1 MRASDRHDRRL
12 TELRLRFPA
21 ISGWDTPEIVLKDLK
36 MTEFV
41 TLDAFDHRLIDRVR
55 RNNLEPAR
63 VTAEAVG
70 LSESAVLRRL
80 RRLRAGG
87 VIVADVA
94 MVNPDRVEPR
104 IVLHVMVEMN
114 TQDRKVMNAFQAA
127 MRASPEVQ
135 GCWDVTGPTDYLVTV
150 SVRSMADYEAF
161 GIREMTPEKGVR
173 SYQSMIVIREVV
185 GFDPARSVLSR

>member
-1 MRASDRHDRRL
+1 
-12 TELRLRFPA
+12 
-21 ISGWDTPEIVLKDLK
+21 

-41 TLDAFDHRLIDRVR
+41 TLDSFDHRLLERVR

-80 RRLRAGG
+80 RRLRSEK

-94 MVNPDRVEPR
+94 VVDPARVEPR
-104 IVLHVMVEMN
+104 ILLHVLVEMN
-114 TQDRKVMNAFQAA
+114 TQDRKVMSAFQAA

-135 GCWDVTGPTDYLVTV
+135 GCWDVTGETDYMLTV
-150 SVRSMADYEAF
+150 AVRSMAEYESF
-161 GIREMTPEKGVR
+161 GIREMIPEKGVGA
-173 SYQSMIVIREVV
+173 YKSMIVIREVI
-185 GFDPARSVLSR
+185 GIDPGRAVIRP

>member
-1 MRASDRHDRRL
+1 
-12 TELRLRFPA
+12 
-21 ISGWDTPEIVLKDLK
+21 

-41 TLDAFDHRLIDRVR
+41 TMDAFDHRLLERVR

-80 RRLRAGG
+80 RRLRAEG

-94 MVNPDRVEPR
+94 MIDAARVDPR

-114 TQDRKVMNAFQAA
+114 TQDRKVMTVFQAS
-127 MRASPEVQ
+127 MRDSPEVQ
-135 GCWDVTGPTDYLVTV
+135 GCWDVTGQTDYLVTV
-150 SVRSMADYEAF
+150 AVRSMADYEAF

-173 SYQSMIVIREVV
+173 AYQSMIVIREVV
-185 GFDPARSVLSR
+185 GFDPARAVLSRQG

>member
-1 MRASDRHDRRL
+1 
-12 TELRLRFPA
+12 
-21 ISGWDTPEIVLKDLK
+21 

-41 TLDAFDHRLIDRVR
+41 ALDAFDHKLLARVR

-80 RRLRAGG
+80 RRLRAEG
-87 VIVADVA
+87 VIVRDVA
-94 MVNPDRVEPR
+94 VIDPARVEPR
-104 IVLHVMVEMN
+104 IVLHVLVEMN
-114 TQDRKVMNAFQAA
+114 TQERRVMDAFQAY

-150 SVRSMADYEAF
+150 AVRSMAEYEAF

-173 SYQSMIVIREVV
+173 AYQSMIVIREVV
-185 GFDPARSVLSR
+185 GFDPARAAIG